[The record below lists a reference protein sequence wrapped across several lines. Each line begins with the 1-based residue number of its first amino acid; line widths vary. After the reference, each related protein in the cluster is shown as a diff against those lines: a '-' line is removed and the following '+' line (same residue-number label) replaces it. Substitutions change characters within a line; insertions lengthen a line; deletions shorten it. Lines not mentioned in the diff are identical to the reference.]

1 MTLAERMALAQEL
14 AELARDSIEDPD
26 EAAGYPERQTAGPA
40 NWRTCLQVG
49 ESYRGEPRD

>member
-14 AELARDSIEDPD
+14 AELERDSAGEPD

-40 NWRTCLQVG
+40 NWRTCFQVG
-49 ESYRGEPRD
+49 ERRD